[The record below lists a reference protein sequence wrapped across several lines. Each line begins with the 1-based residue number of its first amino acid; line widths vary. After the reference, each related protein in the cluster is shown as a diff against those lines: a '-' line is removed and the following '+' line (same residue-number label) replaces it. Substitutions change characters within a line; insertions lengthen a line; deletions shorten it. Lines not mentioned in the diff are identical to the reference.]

1 MIVFTALMTA
11 GTGAVSTSTPDN
23 MAVMYVVVTLAS
35 LGVGGVIIPSSII
48 AQICCPN
55 ELIATITA
63 ITLSIRYI
71 GGAIGYTAY
80 YNVFYHNFTKY
91 ATNKVAIETIVFGGM
106 VAPTDQKFILTL
118 VTLLGQARLDEMRY
132 LIETSP
138 SFLRP
143 DHENCYNLIV
153 RAGQEAF
160 ALAYRWPY
168 WMSIAFGGTCFIMA
182 FFLGDIKRFLTDS
195 VAAPPMHAPVG
206 GHGHDEENA
215 RGPNLEEVQAV
226 KHGDSSGH

>member
-1 MIVFTALMTA
+1 MPS

-23 MAVMYVVVTLAS
+23 VAVMYVVVTLAS
-35 LGVGGVIIPSSII
+35 IGVGGVIIPSSII
-48 AQICCPN
+48 AQIVCPN

-91 ATNKVAIETIVFGGM
+91 ATQHVAVETIVFGGM
-106 VAPTDQKFILTL
+106 VAPDQQEFILTL
-118 VTLLGQARLDEMRY
+118 VTLLGTARFDDLRA

-138 SFLRP
+138 LFLRP
-143 DHENCYNLIV
+143 DKQVCYDLIV
-153 RAGQEAF
+153 RAGQESF

-168 WMSIAFGGTCFIMA
+168 WMSIAFGGACFLMA

-195 VAAPPMHAPVG
+195 VAAAPMPDKVHDPEVG
-206 GHGHDEENA
+206 
-215 RGPNLEEVQAV
+215 PKIEEVQAV
-226 KHGDSSGH
+226 KKGESEGHN